1 MAQQRQG
8 NPKHGTQ
15 IIYDQAIR
23 FRLSE
28 QSPPHAIE
36 QQEEPSEQ
44 PEKSSEFSGQRTP
57 GSPPKLGDN
66 LGTTWGQRARVWG

>member
-23 FRLSE
+23 FRLFE
-28 QSPPHAIE
+28 QSPPRAIE
-36 QQEEPSEQ
+36 QQEEP
-44 PEKSSEFSGQRTP
+44 
-57 GSPPKLGDN
+57 
-66 LGTTWGQRARVWG
+66 